1 MIWGY
6 AQRTSAC
13 DDRGSRL
20 KAEVFASGE
29 ESAIEIAAPS
39 WYPPEDKEA
48 EAERARRQR
57 F

>member
-1 MIWGY
+1 MKI
-6 AQRTSAC
+6 QTPHR
-13 DDRGSRL
+13 
-20 KAEVFASGE
+20 EVFAPGE
-29 ESAIEIAAPS
+29 ECMIEIAAPS

>member
-1 MIWGY
+1 MIWGD
-6 AQRTSAC
+6 AQTPAR
-13 DDRGSRL
+13 DDRGARPE
-20 KAEVFASGE
+20 AEVFAPGE
-29 ESAIEIAAPS
+29 ECAIEIAAPS